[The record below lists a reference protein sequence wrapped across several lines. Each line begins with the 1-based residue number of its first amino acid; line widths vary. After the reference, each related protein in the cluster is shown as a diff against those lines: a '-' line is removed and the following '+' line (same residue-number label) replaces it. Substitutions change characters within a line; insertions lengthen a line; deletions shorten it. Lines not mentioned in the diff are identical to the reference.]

1 MKAFIFPGQGSQF
14 SGMGFDLYEK
24 NEKAKSL
31 FQTANDILNFDI
43 TKIMFKG
50 SEEDLKQTNVT
61 QPAIF
66 IHSTILAKCINDF
79 NPDMVAGHSLGE
91 FSALVAANALS
102 FEDGLTLV
110 MKRAELMHIACQ
122 EHNSTMAAIIGLDTQ
137 TINRVCEENDGIV
150 VPANYNSPGQIV
162 ISGNQKSVENACSTL
177 SQLGA
182 KRALI
187 LPVAG
192 AFHSPLM
199 QGAEKELEEA
209 INKIKFNKPICPIY
223 QNVCAKPILIENEL
237 KQNLIKQLTAPVKW
251 QQSIEQMIKEGA
263 TEFFELGPGNVL
275 TGLNKRINRRI
286 PSNKVNIEF
295 ISNNLHTNL

>member
-14 SGMGFDLYEK
+14 SGMGFDLYQK

-31 FQTANDILNFDI
+31 FHTANDILKFDI
-43 TKIMFKG
+43 TKIMFEG

-66 IHSTILAKCINDF
+66 IHSTILAKCINNF
-79 NPDMVAGHSLGE
+79 MPDMVAGHSLGE
-91 FSALVAANALS
+91 FSALVATNVLS
-102 FEDGLTLV
+102 FEDGLKLV

-122 EHNSTMAAIIGLDTQ
+122 EHNSTMAAIIGLDTEI
-137 TINRVCEENDGIV
+137 INKTCELTDGIV

-162 ISGNQKSVENACSTL
+162 ISGNRKSIENACNTL
-177 SQLGA
+177 SELGA

-199 QGAEKELEEA
+199 SSAEEELEEA
-209 INKIKFNKPICPIY
+209 INKIQFNKPICPIY
-223 QNVCAKPILIENEL
+223 QNVCAKGILIETEL

-251 QQSIEQMIKEGA
+251 QQTIEHMIHEGA
-263 TEFFELGPGNVL
+263 TEFFEVGPGNVL
-275 TGLNKRINRRI
+275 TGLNRRINRAI
-286 PSNKVNIEF
+286 PSNKVNI
-295 ISNNLHTNL
+295 

>member
-14 SGMGFDLYEK
+14 SGMGFDLHEK

-31 FQTANDILNFDI
+31 FKTANDILNFDI
-43 TKIMFKG
+43 TKIMFEG

-79 NPDMVAGHSLGE
+79 MPDMVAGHSLGE
-91 FSALVAANALS
+91 FSSLVAANALS
-102 FEDGLTLV
+102 FEDGLKLV
-110 MKRAELMHIACQ
+110 IKRAELMHIACQ
-122 EHNSTMAAIIGLDTQ
+122 EHNSSMAAIIGLDAE
-137 TINRVCEENDGIV
+137 TINRVCEETDGIV

-177 SQLGA
+177 SKLGA

-199 QGAEKELEEA
+199 RGAEKELEEA

-275 TGLNKRINRRI
+275 TGLNKRINKRI
-286 PSNKVNIEF
+286 PSQKVNI
-295 ISNNLHTNL
+295 

>member
-31 FQTANDILNFDI
+31 FHTANNVLKFDI
-43 TKIMFKG
+43 TRIMFEG

-66 IHSTILAKCINDF
+66 IHSTILASCMHDVM
-79 NPDMVAGHSLGE
+79 PDMVAGHSLGE

-102 FEDGLTLV
+102 FEDGLRLV

-122 EHNSTMAAIIGLDTQ
+122 KHNSTMAAIIGLDIE
-137 TINRVCEENDGIV
+137 TINEVCEETDEIV

-162 ISGNQKSVENACSTL
+162 ISGNRQAVENACNTL
-177 SQLGA
+177 SESGA

-199 QGAEKELEEA
+199 KGAEKELEEA
-209 INKIKFNKPICPIY
+209 IHKTEFKKPICPIY
-223 QNVCAKPILIENEL
+223 QNVCAKGVLIENEL

-251 QQSIEQMIKEGA
+251 QQTIEHMIHDGA
-263 TEFFELGPGNVL
+263 TEFFEVGPGNVL
-275 TGLNKRINRRI
+275 TGLNRRINRNI
-286 PSNKVNIEF
+286 PSKKVNI
-295 ISNNLHTNL
+295 